1 MRIVIETADEGT
13 VVKGAAAQP
22 PGAVDAP
29 APAPAPELAAAA
41 AAIGAIDAGPGPTGP
56 AQGNVSAPPLPA
68 APLGGPTS
76 PAGTAGGLS
85 AGAAP
90 GSSTEVAAVQIDV
103 DDAED

>member
-22 PGAVDAP
+22 PGAVD

>member
-13 VVKGAAAQP
+13 VVKGAPAQP
-22 PGAVDAP
+22 SGSVDV
-29 APAPAPELAAAA
+29 PAPAPELAAAA

-56 AQGNVSAPPLPA
+56 AQVDVSAPPLSA
-68 APLGGPTS
+68 APLGAPTS
-76 PAGTAGGLS
+76 LAGTARGLS

-90 GSSTEVAAVQIDV
+90 GSSIEAAAVQIDV

>member
-1 MRIVIETADEGT
+1 MRIVIETGDEGT

-29 APAPAPELAAAA
+29 APELAAAA
-41 AAIGAIDAGPGPTGP
+41 AAIGAIDAGAGPTGP